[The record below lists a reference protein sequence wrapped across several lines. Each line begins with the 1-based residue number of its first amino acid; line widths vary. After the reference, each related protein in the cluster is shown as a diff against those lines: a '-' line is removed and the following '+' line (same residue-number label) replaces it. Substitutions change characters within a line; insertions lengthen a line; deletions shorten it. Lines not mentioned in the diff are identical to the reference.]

1 MTSYPDFVTWLMRKS
16 VIDNILV
23 QTDLDPYL
31 SLKALS
37 AYSGLSV
44 RTLRKA
50 LRDPI
55 HPLSHYRVGGKILVR
70 RSEFDR
76 WVGQFRQEG
85 ADLDQIVSEIA
96 KEVA

>member
-1 MTSYPDFVTWLMRKS
+1 MQRPHIIENM
-16 VIDNILV
+16 VIRA
-23 QTDLDPYL
+23 DLDPYL

-44 RTLRKA
+44 RS
-50 LRDPI
+50 LRDALKDPMRML
-55 HPLSHYRVGGKILVR
+55 PHYRLGGKVLVR

-76 WVGQFRQEG
+76 WMAQFRQEG
-85 ADLDQIVSEIA
+85 ADLDHIVSEIA